1 MQIWH
6 MYTPWIHKNKPGR
19 GIEIIVVLTIR
30 LASNA
35 FREEQL
41 NHRLRIAEMLVEC
54 DLVQPSA

>member
-1 MQIWH
+1 